1 MSENET
7 NQTGK
12 RDKIR
17 IILIVAIVIIVA
29 GAAFKIYTDSVER
42 QELQA
47 EFDNTKVQLTAQLDS
62 IGSEL
67 STKIVELAELGENI
81 DSLMILKDSITAE
94 RDQLQ
99 RTRRANKALI
109 KRLDTKVT
117 GYQELLL
124 AKDEEIKELR
134 ELNTALLEE
143 NNDLKV
149 DKNELNAT
157 IRKQQEREEALQ
169 QQINLAAKLRAENVK
184 VFNINK
190 RGKERE
196 GDFRSR
202 QAQKIKV
209 TFNLADNDVAPVQGH
224 KIMIQVV
231 DPAGN
236 VVFDVAKGSG
246 SFKVNGKEQFYTSMQ
261 EIVFDNS
268 KQELSFVY
276 DKGSAFDKGNH
287 KIIILSDTYE
297 IGQAAFR
304 DRKSVV

>member
-7 NQTGK
+7 NQAGK
-12 RDKIR
+12 RDTIR
-17 IILIVAIVIIVA
+17 IILIVAIIIVA
-29 GAAFKIYTDSVER
+29 AGAGYKIYTDSLDR
-42 QELQA
+42 KDLQA
-47 EFDNTKVQLTAQLDS
+47 EFDETKTELNAQLES
-62 IGSEL
+62 IGTEL
-67 STKIVELAELGENI
+67 SEKIKEIAELGGNI
-81 DSLMILKDSITAE
+81 DSLVSLKDSITAQ

-109 KRLDTKVT
+109 QRLDRKVT

-124 AKDEEIKELR
+124 AKDKEIEELQ
-134 ELNTALLEE
+134 ELNKALLVE
-143 NNDLKV
+143 NTDLKE
-149 DKNELNAT
+149 DKNALNRT
-157 IRKQQEREEALQ
+157 IREAEAREEELKQQV
-169 QQINLAAKLRAENVK
+169 NLAAKLRAENVK
-184 VFNINK
+184 IFNVNK

-236 VVFDVAKGSG
+236 VVFDVARGSG
-246 SFKVNGKEQFYTSMQ
+246 SFKVNGKEQFYTAMQ

-276 DKGSAFDKGNH
+276 DKGSEFDKGDH
-287 KIIILSDTYE
+287 KIVILSDTYE
-297 IGQAAFR
+297 IGQATFNVR
-304 DRKSVV
+304 

>member
-7 NQTGK
+7 NQSGK

-17 IILIVAIVIIVA
+17 IILIVAIVVIAA
-29 GAAFKIYTDSVER
+29 GAAFKIYTDFQAR

-47 EFDNTKVQLTAQLDS
+47 EFDETKTQLTAQLDS
-62 IGSEL
+62 IGGEL
-67 STKIVELAELGENI
+67 SDKIVALAELGEDI
-81 DSLMILKDSITAE
+81 DSLVVLKDSITAQ

-109 KRLDTKVT
+109 QRLDRKVT

-143 NNDLKV
+143 NNELKV

-157 IRKQQEREEALQ
+157 IREQEERERELQ
-169 QQINLAAKLRAENVK
+169 QQVSLAAKLRAENVK
-184 VFNINK
+184 VFNINR

-209 TFNLADNDVAPVQGH
+209 TFNLADNDVAPVAGH
-224 KIMIQVV
+224 QIMIQVV

-246 SFKVNGKEQFYTSMQ
+246 SFKVDGKEQFYTAMQ

-268 KQELSFVY
+268 KQELTFVY
-276 DKGSAFDKGNH
+276 DKGSEFDKGNH

-297 IGQAAFR
+297 IGQASF
-304 DRKSVV
+304 SVR

>member
-7 NQTGK
+7 NQTRN

-17 IILIVAIVIIVA
+17 IILIAVIVIIAA
-29 GAAFKIYTDSVER
+29 GAAYKIYTDSEER
-42 QELQA
+42 KVLQA
-47 EFDNTKVQLTAQLDS
+47 EFDDTKTQLTAQLDS
-62 IGSEL
+62 IGGEL
-67 STKIVELAELGENI
+67 STRIVELAELGEDI
-81 DSLMILKDSITAE
+81 DSLVVLKDSISAQ

-109 KRLDTKVT
+109 QRLDRKVT
-117 GYQELLL
+117 GYQELLV
-124 AKDEEIKELR
+124 AKDVEIKELK
-134 ELNTALLEE
+134 ELNTALLVE

-157 IRKQQEREEALQ
+157 IREQQQREEDLKQQV
-169 QQINLAAKLRAENVK
+169 NLAAKLRAENVK

-202 QAQKIKV
+202 QAQKVKV
-209 TFNLADNDVAPVQGH
+209 TFNIADNDVAPVAGH
-224 KIMIQVV
+224 QIMIQVV

-246 SFKVNGKEQFYTSMQ
+246 SFKVDGKEQFYTSMQ

-268 KQELSFVY
+268 KQELTFIY
-276 DKGSAFDKGNH
+276 DKGSEFDKGNY
-287 KIIILSDTYE
+287 KINILSDTYE
-297 IGQAAFR
+297 IGQATF
-304 DRKSVV
+304 SVR

>member
-7 NQTGK
+7 NQAGK

-17 IILIVAIVIIVA
+17 IILIVAIVVVA
-29 GAAFKIYTDSVER
+29 GIAGYKIYNDSLERQALQAAFDETKM
-42 QELQA
+42 ELN
-47 EFDNTKVQLTAQLDS
+47 EQLES
-62 IGSEL
+62 IGAEL
-67 STKIVELAELGENI
+67 SDKIREIAELGGNI
-81 DSLMILKDSITAE
+81 DSLVMLKDSITAE

-99 RTRRANKALI
+99 RTRKANKALI
-109 KRLDTKVT
+109 KRLDNKVT

-124 AKDEEIKELR
+124 AKDKEIEELQ
-134 ELNTALLEE
+134 ELNKALLVE
-143 NNDLKV
+143 NTDLKE

-157 IRKQQEREEALQ
+157 IRKAEQRAEALKQ
-169 QQINLAAKLRAENVK
+169 QVNLAAKLRAENVK
-184 VFNINK
+184 VFNVNK

-224 KIMIQVV
+224 KIMIQLI

-268 KQELSFVY
+268 KQALTFVY
-276 DKGSAFDKGNH
+276 DKGSQFDKGDY
-287 KIIILSDTYE
+287 KINILSDTYE
-297 IGQAAFR
+297 IGQGTFNVR
-304 DRKSVV
+304 